1 MSSYLQG
8 IIFLSCI
15 NLIAVLGL
23 SLLTGF
29 TGSFNFGQAG
39 FLAIGA
45 YVSVLMTMKLNAPFA
60 VSLLC
65 GMLASGGVSILLGWP
80 TLRLKGDYFAIA
92 TLGFAEAIRLM
103 IENLETVTGG
113 SRGIVSI
120 PNKTSLGL
128 LVPTTLVLVWV
139 MRNYISSLHGRACVA
154 VREDEVAAQAISVN
168 VFRYKQISFFVN
180 GLLAGL
186 AGGFM
191 AHYVGFIQPSMFGI
205 QKSTELIVMVI
216 FGGMHSI
223 TGAVLS
229 ALILTGLPEILR
241 AAAAWRLVTYG
252 AAVVFIMVVRPE
264 GLLGSWE
271 LRISTFRTLWTG
283 FSRFVRNL
291 YQRVLHGTS

>member
-1 MSSYLQG
+1 MSGYVQG
-8 IIFLSCI
+8 LISLSCI

-45 YVSVLMTMKLNAPFA
+45 YVSALMTVKLHVPFA
-60 VSLLC
+60 VALLS
-65 GMLASGGVSILLGWP
+65 GMLASGSVALLLGFP

-92 TLGFAEAIRLM
+92 TLGFAEAIRLL
-103 IENLETVTGG
+103 IENLEKVTGG
-113 SRGIVSI
+113 SRGVPSI
-120 PNKTSLGL
+120 PNSTNLIA
-128 LVPTTLVLVWV
+128 LVPITLILVWV
-139 MRNYISSLHGRACVA
+139 MRNYISSRHGRNCIA
-154 VREDEVAAQAISVN
+154 VREDEIAAHAIAVN
-168 VFRYKQISFFVN
+168 VFRYKQISFCVN

-186 AGGFM
+186 SGGFL

-223 TGAVLS
+223 TGSLLS
-229 ALILTGLPEILR
+229 AIVLTSLPEVLR
-241 AAAAWRLVTYG
+241 AAAAWRLVVYG
-252 AAVVFIMVVRPE
+252 TAVVFIMVVRPE

-271 LRISTFRTLWTG
+271 LSVASVRSLYSDTTSLISKCYR
-283 FSRFVRNL
+283 
-291 YQRVLHGTS
+291 RVFHGAA

>member
-1 MSSYLQG
+1 MSVYFQG
-8 IIFLSCI
+8 IITLSCI

-45 YVSVLMTMKLNAPFA
+45 YTSTLLTVKLNAPFPVA
-60 VSLLC
+60 LLS
-65 GMLASGGVSILLGWP
+65 GMLMSGAVSILLGYP

-92 TLGFAEAIRLM
+92 TLGFAEAIRLLV
-103 IENLETVTGG
+103 ENLEKVTGG
-113 SRGIVSI
+113 SRGIPSI
-120 PNKTSLGL
+120 PEKTHLVT
-128 LVPTTLVLVWV
+128 LVPITLVLVWV
-139 MRNYISSLHGRACVA
+139 IRNYISSKHGRSCVA
-154 VREDEVAAQAISVN
+154 VREDETAAQAIAVN

-186 AGGFM
+186 AGGFL

-223 TGAVLS
+223 TGSVLS
-229 ALILTGLPEILR
+229 ALVLTSLPEILR
-241 AAAAWRLVTYG
+241 AAAAWRLVVYVG
-252 AAVVFIMVVRPE
+252 AVVFIMVARPE

-271 LRISTFRTLWTG
+271 LSILNLRILWNDLARHG
-283 FSRFVRNL
+283 RNL
-291 YQRVLHGTS
+291 KTRVFHGTT

>member
-1 MSSYLQG
+1 MSVYVQG

-45 YVSVLMTMKLNAPFA
+45 YVSTIMTMKLHAPFA
-60 VSLLC
+60 VALAS
-65 GMLASGGVSILLGWP
+65 GMLASGGVSFLLGFP

-92 TLGFAEAIRLM
+92 TLGFAEAVRLLV
-103 IENLETVTGG
+103 ENLEKVTGG
-113 SRGIVSI
+113 SRGIVAI
-120 PNKTSLGL
+120 PTKTSL
-128 LVPTTLVLVWV
+128 TTLVPLTLALVWL
-139 MRNYISSLHGRACVA
+139 MRNYIGSRHGRSCVA
-154 VREDEVAAQAISVN
+154 VREDEVAAQAIAVP

-186 AGGFM
+186 AGGFL

-216 FGGMHSI
+216 FGGMHSV
-223 TGAVLS
+223 TGAVVS
-229 ALILTGLPEILR
+229 AVILTSLPEILR
-241 AAAAWRLVTYG
+241 AAAAWRLVMYG

-271 LRISTFRTLWTG
+271 LTFQSL
-283 FSRFVRNL
+283 RNL
-291 YQRVLHGTS
+291 GTGSARLARDLYSRVVHGHA

>member
-1 MSSYLQG
+1 MSEYLQG

-45 YVSVLMTMKLNAPFA
+45 YASTLMTIKMHAPFGVA
-60 VSLLC
+60 LLT
-65 GMLASGGVSILLGWP
+65 GMLASGLVSILLGLP

-92 TLGFAEAIRLM
+92 TLGFAEAIRLLV
-103 IENLETVTGG
+103 ENLEKVTGG
-113 SRGIVSI
+113 SRGIPSI
-120 PNKTSLGL
+120 PNKTSLVT
-128 LVPTTLVLVWV
+128 LVPITLALVWV
-139 MRNYISSLHGRACVA
+139 MRNYVGSRHGRNCIAI
-154 VREDEVAAQAISVN
+154 REDEIAAQSIAVN
-168 VFRYKQISFFVN
+168 AFRYKQISFFVN

-186 AGGFM
+186 AGGFL

-229 ALILTGLPEILR
+229 AVVLTSLPEILR
-241 AAAAWRLVTYG
+241 AAAAWRLVVYG

-271 LRISTFRTLWTG
+271 ISVGSMRALWRDL
-283 FSRFVRNL
+283 SRFFRQL
-291 YQRVLHGTS
+291 FLRVFHGIT

>member
-1 MSSYLQG
+1 MSGYFQG
-8 IIFLSCI
+8 LISLSCI

-45 YVSVLMTMKLNAPFA
+45 YVSALMTVKLHAPFA
-60 VSLLC
+60 LALLA
-65 GMLASGGVSILLGWP
+65 GMGASGLVSILLGYP

-92 TLGFAEAIRLM
+92 TLGFAEAIRLL
-103 IENLETVTGG
+103 IENLEKVTGG
-113 SRGIVSI
+113 SRGVPSI
-120 PNKTSLGL
+120 PTETHLAVL
-128 LVPTTLVLVWV
+128 LPVTLVLVWV
-139 MRNYISSLHGRACVA
+139 MRNYIASRHGRNCIA
-154 VREDEVAAQAISVN
+154 VREDEIAAHAIAVN
-168 VFRYKQISFFVN
+168 VFRYKQVSFCVN

-186 AGGFM
+186 AGGFL

-223 TGAVLS
+223 TGSLLS
-229 ALILTGLPEILR
+229 AVVLTSLPELLR
-241 AAAAWRLVTYG
+241 AAAAWRLVVYG
-252 AAVVFIMVVRPE
+252 TAVVFIMVVRPE

-271 LRISTFRTLWTG
+271 LSIASLRQLAAAVTG
-283 FSRFVRNL
+283 
-291 YQRVLHGTS
+291 RVTKCFGKVSNGAA

>member
-1 MSSYLQG
+1 MSVYVQG

-45 YVSVLMTMKLNAPFA
+45 YVSTIMTMKLHAPFA
-60 VSLLC
+60 VALAS
-65 GMLASGGVSILLGWP
+65 GMLASGGVSFLLGFP

-92 TLGFAEAIRLM
+92 TLGFAEAVRLLV
-103 IENLETVTGG
+103 ENLEKVTGG
-113 SRGIVSI
+113 SRGIVAI
-120 PNKTSLGL
+120 PTKTSL
-128 LVPTTLVLVWV
+128 TTLVPLTLALVWL
-139 MRNYISSLHGRACVA
+139 MRNYIGSRHGRSCVA
-154 VREDEVAAQAISVN
+154 VREDEVAAQAIAVP

-186 AGGFM
+186 AGGFL

-216 FGGMHSI
+216 FGGMHSV
-223 TGAVLS
+223 TGAVVS
-229 ALILTGLPEILR
+229 AVILTSLPEILR
-241 AAAAWRLVTYG
+241 AAAAWRLVMYG

-271 LRISTFRTLWTG
+271 LTFQSLRNLGTG
-283 FSRFVRNL
+283 SARLARNL
-291 YQRVLHGTS
+291 YARVVHGHA

>member
-1 MSSYLQG
+1 MSVYFQG
-8 IIFLSCI
+8 IITLSCI

-45 YVSVLMTMKLNAPFA
+45 YTSTLLTVKLNAPFPVA
-60 VSLLC
+60 LLS
-65 GMLASGGVSILLGWP
+65 GMLMSGAVSILLGYP

-92 TLGFAEAIRLM
+92 TLGFAEAIRLLV
-103 IENLETVTGG
+103 ENLEKVTGG
-113 SRGIVSI
+113 SRGIPSI
-120 PNKTSLGL
+120 PEKTHLVT
-128 LVPTTLVLVWV
+128 LVPVTLVLVWV
-139 MRNYISSLHGRACVA
+139 IRNYISSKHGRSCVA
-154 VREDEVAAQAISVN
+154 VREDETAAQAIAVN

-186 AGGFM
+186 AGGFL

-223 TGAVLS
+223 TGSVLS
-229 ALILTGLPEILR
+229 ALVLTSLPEILR
-241 AAAAWRLVTYG
+241 AAAAWRLVVYG
-252 AAVVFIMVVRPE
+252 GAVVFIMVARPE

-271 LRISTFRTLWTG
+271 LTIMNLRILWNDLARHG
-283 FSRFVRNL
+283 RNL
-291 YQRVLHGTS
+291 KTRVFHGTT

>member
-1 MSSYLQG
+1 MSDYFQG
-8 IIFLSCI
+8 LICLSCI
-15 NLIAVLGL
+15 NIVAVLGL

-45 YVSVLMTMKLNAPFA
+45 YVSALMTVKLHVPFVVA
-60 VSLLC
+60 LLS
-65 GMLASGGVSILLGWP
+65 GMLASGLVSILLGYP

-92 TLGFAEAIRLM
+92 TLGFAEAVRLL
-103 IENLETVTGG
+103 IENLERITGG
-113 SRGIVSI
+113 SRGIPSI
-120 PNKTSLGL
+120 PNKTNMLSI
-128 LVPTTLVLVWV
+128 VPITLILVWV
-139 MRNYISSLHGRACVA
+139 MRNYISSRHGRNSIA
-154 VREDEVAAQAISVN
+154 VREDEIAAHAIAVN

-186 AGGFM
+186 AGGFL

-223 TGAVLS
+223 TGALLS
-229 ALILTGLPEILR
+229 AIVLTSLPELLR
-241 AAAAWRLVTYG
+241 AAAAWRLVVYG

-271 LRISTFRTLWTG
+271 ITVDSCRRLGTG
-283 FSRFVRNL
+283 ITKY
-291 YQRVLHGTS
+291 YQRMFHGTA

>member
-1 MSSYLQG
+1 MTGYFQG
-8 IIFLSCI
+8 LVCLSCI

-45 YVSVLMTMKLNAPFA
+45 YVSALMTIKLHVVFPVA
-60 VSLLC
+60 LLG
-65 GMLASGGVSILLGWP
+65 GMLGAGAVSILLGYP

-92 TLGFAEAIRLM
+92 TLGFAEAIRLL
-103 IENLETVTGG
+103 IENLEKVTGG
-113 SRGIVSI
+113 SRGIPNI
-120 PNKTSLGL
+120 PYSTHLSF
-128 LVPTTLVLVWV
+128 LVPVTLVLVWA
-139 MRNYISSLHGRACVA
+139 MRSYVTSRHGRNCVA
-154 VREDEVAAQAISVN
+154 VREDEIAANAIAVN
-168 VFRYKQISFFVN
+168 VFRYKQISFLVN
-180 GLLAGL
+180 GMLAGL
-186 AGGFM
+186 SGGFL

-216 FGGMHSI
+216 FGGMHSV

-229 ALILTGLPEILR
+229 ALVLTSLPEILR
-241 AAAAWRLVTYG
+241 AAAAWRLVVYG

-271 LRISTFRTLWTG
+271 LSLSSLRKIGTG
-283 FSRFVRNL
+283 LRRWVSR
-291 YQRVLHGTS
+291 

>member
-1 MSSYLQG
+1 MSGYFQG
-8 IIFLSCI
+8 LISLSCI

-45 YVSVLMTMKLNAPFA
+45 YVSALMTVKLHAPFA
-60 VSLLC
+60 LALLA
-65 GMLASGGVSILLGWP
+65 GMGASGLVSILLGYP

-92 TLGFAEAIRLM
+92 TLGFAEAIRLL
-103 IENLETVTGG
+103 IENLEKVTGG
-113 SRGIVSI
+113 SRGVPSI
-120 PNKTSLGL
+120 PTETHLAVL
-128 LVPTTLVLVWV
+128 LPVTLVLVWV
-139 MRNYISSLHGRACVA
+139 MRNYIASRHGRNCIA
-154 VREDEVAAQAISVN
+154 VREDEIAAHAIAVN
-168 VFRYKQISFFVN
+168 VFRYKQVSFCVN

-186 AGGFM
+186 AGGFL

-223 TGAVLS
+223 TGSLLS
-229 ALILTGLPEILR
+229 AVVLTSLPELLR
-241 AAAAWRLVTYG
+241 AAAAWRLVVYG
-252 AAVVFIMVVRPE
+252 TAVVFIMVVRPE

-271 LRISTFRTLWTG
+271 LSIASLRQLAATVTG
-283 FSRFVRNL
+283 KVTKCFGKVSN
-291 YQRVLHGTS
+291 GAA

>member
-1 MSSYLQG
+1 MSGYFQG
-8 IIFLSCI
+8 LVCLSCI

-45 YVSVLMTMKLNAPFA
+45 YVSALMTVKLHVSFA
-60 VSLLC
+60 VALTS
-65 GMLASGGVSILLGWP
+65 GMFASGLVSILLGYP

-92 TLGFAEAIRLM
+92 TLGFAEAIRLL
-103 IENLETVTGG
+103 IENLERITGG
-113 SRGIVSI
+113 SRGVPSI
-120 PNKTSLGL
+120 PNETNLFI
-128 LVPTTLVLVWV
+128 LVPITLFLVWV
-139 MRNYISSLHGRACVA
+139 MRNYIASRHGRNCIA
-154 VREDEVAAQAISVN
+154 VREDEIAAHAIAVN

-186 AGGFM
+186 AGGFL

-223 TGAVLS
+223 TGALLS
-229 ALILTGLPEILR
+229 ALVLTSLPEVLR
-241 AAAAWRLVTYG
+241 AAAAWRLVVYG
-252 AAVVFIMVVRPE
+252 MAVVFIMVVRPE

-271 LRISTFRTLWTG
+271 LSIASMRQLGAGVTSK
-283 FSRFVRNL
+283 VMKC
-291 YQRVLHGTS
+291 YQRMFHGEA

>member
-1 MSSYLQG
+1 MSVYVQG

-45 YVSVLMTMKLNAPFA
+45 YVSTIMTMKMHAPFA
-60 VSLLC
+60 VALAS
-65 GMLASGGVSILLGWP
+65 GMLASGAVSFLLGFP

-92 TLGFAEAIRLM
+92 TLGFAEAVRLLV
-103 IENLETVTGG
+103 ENLEKITGG
-113 SRGIVSI
+113 SRGIVAI
-120 PNKTSLGL
+120 PTKTSLTT
-128 LVPTTLVLVWV
+128 LVPVTMVLVWV
-139 MRNYISSLHGRACVA
+139 MRNYIGSRHGRNCVA
-154 VREDEVAAQAISVN
+154 VREDEVAAQAIAVP

-186 AGGFM
+186 AGGFL

-216 FGGMHSI
+216 FGGMHSV
-223 TGAVLS
+223 TGAVVS
-229 ALILTGLPEILR
+229 AVILTSLPEILR

-271 LRISTFRTLWTG
+271 LTFQSLRDLG
-283 FSRFVRNL
+283 SGASRLARSL
-291 YQRVLHGTS
+291 YSRVVHGHA

>member
-1 MSSYLQG
+1 MSVYFQG
-8 IIFLSCI
+8 IITLSCI

-45 YVSVLMTMKLNAPFA
+45 YTSTLLTVKLNAPFPVA
-60 VSLLC
+60 LLS
-65 GMLASGGVSILLGWP
+65 GMLMSGAVSILLGYP

-92 TLGFAEAIRLM
+92 TLGFAEAIRLLV
-103 IENLETVTGG
+103 ENLEKVTGG
-113 SRGIVSI
+113 SRGIPSI
-120 PNKTSLGL
+120 PEKTHLVT
-128 LVPTTLVLVWV
+128 LVPITLVLVWV
-139 MRNYISSLHGRACVA
+139 IRNYISSKHGRSCVA
-154 VREDEVAAQAISVN
+154 VREDETAAQAIAVN

-186 AGGFM
+186 AGGFL

-223 TGAVLS
+223 TGSVLS
-229 ALILTGLPEILR
+229 ALVLTSLPEILR
-241 AAAAWRLVTYG
+241 AAAAWRLVVYG
-252 AAVVFIMVVRPE
+252 GAVVFIMVARPE

-271 LRISTFRTLWTG
+271 LSIMNLRILWNDLARHG
-283 FSRFVRNL
+283 RNL
-291 YQRVLHGTS
+291 KTRVFHGTT

>member
-1 MSSYLQG
+1 MSVYVQG
-8 IIFLSCI
+8 ILFLSCI

-45 YVSVLMTMKLNAPFA
+45 YVATLMTMKLHAPFA
-60 VSLLC
+60 VSLLA
-65 GMLASGGVSILLGWP
+65 GMLASGLVSILLGYP

-92 TLGFAEAIRLM
+92 TLGFAEAVRLL
-103 IENLETVTGG
+103 IENLEKVTGG
-113 SRGIVSI
+113 SRGIPSI
-120 PNKTSLGL
+120 PTKTTL
-128 LVPTTLVLVWV
+128 TTLVPVTLVIIWL
-139 MRNYISSLHGRACVA
+139 MRNYISSRHGRNCVA
-154 VREDEVAAQAISVN
+154 VREDETAAQAIAVN

-186 AGGFM
+186 SGGFM

-216 FGGMHSI
+216 LGGMHSI
-223 TGAVLS
+223 TGSVLS
-229 ALILTGLPEILR
+229 AGVLTRLPEILR
-241 AAAAWRLVTYG
+241 AAAAWRLVMYG

-271 LRISTFRTLWTG
+271 LNIRSIRAMCKGTSQFFRH
-283 FSRFVRNL
+283 L
-291 YQRVLHGTS
+291 YLRAFHGTA

>member
-1 MSSYLQG
+1 MSVYLQG

-23 SLLTGF
+23 SLQTGF

-45 YVSVLMTMKLNAPFA
+45 YVSTLMTMKQHAPFA
-60 VSLLC
+60 VALAA
-65 GMLASGGVSILLGWP
+65 GMLASGTVALLLGFP

-92 TLGFAEAIRLM
+92 TLGFAEAIRLLV
-103 IENLETVTGG
+103 ENLEKITGG
-113 SRGIVSI
+113 SRGIVGI
-120 PNKTSLGL
+120 PNKTSLPVLIPVALG
-128 LVPTTLVLVWV
+128 LVWL
-139 MRNYISSLHGRACVA
+139 MRNYIASTHGRKCVA
-154 VREDEVAAQAISVN
+154 VREDEIAAQAIAVN

-186 AGGFM
+186 AGGFL

-229 ALILTGLPEILR
+229 AVVLTSLPEILR
-241 AAAAWRLVTYG
+241 AAAAWRLVVYG

-271 LRISTFRTLWTG
+271 LRFRTFRTLGTG
-283 FSRFVRNL
+283 TARLCRTL
-291 YQRVLHGTS
+291 YRKVIHGPA